1 MNLPNK
7 ISFAR
12 ICMIP
17 VFMLFIMPLPNWD
30 IFAWWN
36 TFENDWGIYIAG
48 GLFIL
53 ASITDSIDGKIAR
66 KHNLVT
72 DFGKFLDPV
81 ADKLLVA
88 AAIIALVARGALSGW
103 FAAIILGRE
112 LLITGFR
119 MVVSQKGVVV
129 AANMWGKWKTVFQ
142 TVAISV
148 LIFEIKFRELFA
160 WYPAPV
166 TVGDVLMTIA
176 VLLTIISGVIYIKD
190 NFHLIGKDL

>member
-7 ISFAR
+7 ISFVR
-12 ICMIP
+12 ICFIP
-17 VFMLFIMPLPNWD
+17 IFMLFIMPLPNWD

-36 TFENDWGIYIAG
+36 AFQNNWGIYIAG
-48 GLFIL
+48 VLFII

-66 KHNLVT
+66 KQNLVT

-88 AAIIALVARGALSGW
+88 AAIIALVVRGALSGW

-142 TVAISV
+142 TVAIAF
-148 LIFEIKFRELFA
+148 LIFEIKFQEIFA
-160 WYPAPV
+160 WYPAPI
-166 TVGDVLMTIA
+166 TIGDVLMTIA
-176 VLLTIISGVIYIKD
+176 VFLTVISGVIYVKK
-190 NFHLIGKDL
+190 NFHLIGNDL